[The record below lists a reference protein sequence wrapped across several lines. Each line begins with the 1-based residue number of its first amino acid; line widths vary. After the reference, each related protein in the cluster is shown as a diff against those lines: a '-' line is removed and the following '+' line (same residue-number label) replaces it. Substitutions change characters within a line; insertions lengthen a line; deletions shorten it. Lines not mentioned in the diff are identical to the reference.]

1 MSTSL
6 LIALGATLA
15 VQAPTPDQQV
25 RVAIT
30 DAMRARMGAT
40 AQVSIESLTIESG
53 ETAGEVQAVPEP
65 GSQLGRIIR
74 FTLRSRDARA
84 RTGSATAR
92 VRVSVPHAHTTR
104 ALDRGVEISAAD
116 IAPAAHDIVNSPL
129 RALPSV
135 GEATHARTMRTLAK
149 DACVVAASIVS
160 VPPVRGGH
168 DVTAVAR
175 IGEVEARTVVT
186 ASQSGEAGDVIR
198 VVNRQ
203 TKRPLK
209 ARVIS
214 EGLVEII
221 HE

>member
-1 MSTSL
+1 MLIVLFIS
-6 LIALGATLA
+6 LIAAPAT
-15 VQAPTPDQQV
+15 QASALDQQV
-25 RVAIT
+25 RDAIT
-30 DAMRARMGAT
+30 DAMRDRMGAS
-40 AQVSIESLTIESG
+40 AEVSIESLTIEPG
-53 ETAGEVQAVPEP
+53 VHAGDLQAVPEP
-65 GSQLGRIIR
+65 GSKLGRVIR
-74 FTLRSRDARA
+74 FTLRSGDARA

-104 ALDRGVEISAAD
+104 ALERGVEITAAD

-149 DACVVAASIVS
+149 DACVAAASIVAM
-160 VPPVRGGH
+160 PPVRGGH

-175 IGEVEARTVVT
+175 IGEVEARTMVT